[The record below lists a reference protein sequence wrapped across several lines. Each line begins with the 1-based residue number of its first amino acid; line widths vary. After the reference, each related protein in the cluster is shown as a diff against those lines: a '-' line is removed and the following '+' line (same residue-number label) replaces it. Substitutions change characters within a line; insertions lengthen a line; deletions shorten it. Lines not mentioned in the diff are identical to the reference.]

1 MSSKV
6 NRILVVDTET
16 TGTDED
22 KDRPVEI
29 ATVMVSRSRSG
40 GTRWQVSD
48 LWTTL
53 VNPEGQPISFGAMG
67 THHITE
73 EMVDYAPLLDAAV
86 PKKHPLRDAA
96 VVRAAHVSKFDRA
109 HVERV
114 FPVSRW
120 ICTYKCARTL
130 WRGLESYSNQA
141 LRYARA
147 VRLEPYNLNHLQAH
161 RALYDAVTTAELL
174 VQMLTEAEPATL
186 IKISSEPIL
195 LEQIAFGE
203 HAGRKW
209 EDVPTDYLKWMISKG
224 PQRPDPRT
232 GRKTGFSEDVLHTA
246 EHYLRLRGL

>member
-1 MSSKV
+1 MPSRI

-16 TGTDED
+16 TGVDAE
-22 KDRPVEI
+22 KDRPVEL
-29 ATVMVSRSRSG
+29 ATVTVSRARSG
-40 GTRWQVSD
+40 AGRWRISD

-86 PKKHPLRDAA
+86 PRKHALRDAS

-120 ICTYKCARTL
+120 ICTYKCSRRL
-130 WRGLESYSNQA
+130 WRGMESYSNQA
-141 LRYARA
+141 LRYARG
-147 VRLEPYNLNHLQAH
+147 VNLEPYNLGHLQAH

-174 VQMLTEAEPATL
+174 VQMLMDAEPEAL
-186 IKISSEPIL
+186 ITISGEHVL
-195 LEQIAFGE
+195 LETIAFGE
-203 HAGRKW
+203 HAGRPW
-209 EDVPTDYLKWMISKG
+209 EQVPTEYLQWLKGKG
-224 PQRPDPRT
+224 PQRTDPRT
-232 GRKTGFSEDVLHTA
+232 GRKTGFSDDVLHTA
-246 EHYLRLRGL
+246 QHHLHLRGL